1 MPETVWDVLPTRVV
15 ARDDSFRSMPA
26 QGVEPAVL

>member
-1 MPETVWDVLPTRVV
+1 MPKAVDVLPTEVV
-15 ARDDSFRSMPA
+15 ARDDSFRLMPA

>member
-1 MPETVWDVLPTRVV
+1 MPKTVDVLPTRVV
-15 ARDDSFRSMPA
+15 ATRDSFRLMPA